1 MKQILLAVV
10 MVMLFTFGV
19 NASVTNRLPA
29 GQEDESVPSKLRM
42 ISASTERIEAEYYT
56 PNGGIH
62 ILSEVRSSGEA
73 VRVVITTTSGETIF
87 AVDRPLYSSGLV
99 SIVGKEFLFVNETL
113 DNGDRKLTEYVVPTG
128 YSQRVMNAIKH
139 HQVPKVIRHLDSETV
154 NTTVTTAV
162 DELLARPEVPLIK
175 DAAFAIGNTG
185 LTGVDNP
192 AAMAFYATA
201 LRFARSTVV
210 EDEHVASGEG
220 EGEGEDDG
228 VARGLLSKKRSRRSW
243 LPGWCSNSRYYCY
256 NCPVGRNCLGLCGP
270 ECTCWWFVCGDCCW
284 NWGCNR
290 HDRYGCPNGRNTR
303 RCWLTAPIALV
314 CTLGL

>member
-1 MKQILLAVV
+1 MKHIFFAVV
-10 MVMLFTFGV
+10 VTLFTFGV
-19 NASVTNRLPA
+19 NASITNRLPA

-62 ILSEVRSSGEA
+62 ILSEVRRSGEA

-128 YSQRVMNAIKH
+128 YLRRVMNAIKH
-139 HQVPKVIRHLDSETV
+139 HQVPKVLRHLDSETV

-162 DELLARPEVPLIK
+162 DELLARPEVLLIK

-185 LTGVDNP
+185 LRGVDNP

-201 LRFARSTVV
+201 LRFAKSAVV
-210 EDEHVASGEG
+210 EDEEVASGEG
-220 EGEGEDDG
+220 EHDGE
-228 VARGLLSKKRSRRSW
+228 ARGLLSKKRGRRGSW
-243 LPGWCSNSRYYCY
+243 WSGPGWCSNSRYYCY
-256 NCPVGRNCLGLCGP
+256 NCPDGRYCRGLCGP
-270 ECTCWWFVCGDCCW
+270 GCTCWEWVCGDCCW
-284 NWGCNR
+284 NWGCNW
-290 HDRYGCPNGRNTR
+290 HDRHGCGSGGTSSLQ
-303 RCWLTAPIALV
+303 CWLTAPSALL
-314 CTLGL
+314 CTPGL

>member
-1 MKQILLAVV
+1 MKQILFAVV
-10 MVMLFTFGV
+10 VTLFTFSV
-19 NASVTNRLPA
+19 NASITNRLPA

-42 ISASTERIEAEYYT
+42 ISASRERIEAEYYT

-87 AVDRPLYSSGLV
+87 AVDRPLYSTGLV

-139 HQVPKVIRHLDSETV
+139 QQVPKVLRHLDSETV

-162 DELLARPEVPLIK
+162 DELLARPEVLLIK

-185 LTGVDNP
+185 LTGIDNP

-201 LRFARSTVV
+201 LRFAKSAVV
-210 EDEHVASGEG
+210 EGEDVASGEG
-220 EGEGEDDG
+220 EEDGE
-228 VARGLLSKKRSRRSW
+228 VRGLLSKKRGRRGSW
-243 LPGWCSNSRYYCY
+243 WSGPGWCRNSRSYCY
-256 NCPVGRNCLGLCGP
+256 NCPDGPNCLGLCGP
-270 ECTCWWFVCGDCCW
+270 ECTCWWFVCADCCW
-284 NWGCNR
+284 NWGCNW
-290 HDRYGCPNGRNTR
+290 HDRYGCPNGRNTV
-303 RCWLTAPIALV
+303 RCWLTAPVGLV
-314 CTLGL
+314 CTPGL